1 MASFENCIAWV
12 LRFEDR
18 LLSGVV
24 KDLHDGGG
32 LTRFGIAQTDHPG
45 LPDDFY
51 TGPLDAALAAAKDI
65 YQREYWVPSHA
76 GEFRTDELAATL
88 LSFAVNDGVHRA
100 VELLQGVLG
109 APADGAVGPVTL
121 MAIHST
127 SDEAATAARLREA
140 QAAFYRQ
147 IVSLH
152 PARAVDLVGWLRR
165 AGAVYPGLPS

>member
-18 LLSGVV
+18 LLAGVV

-51 TGPLDAALAAAKDI
+51 TGPLDAALATAEGI
-65 YQREYWVPSHA
+65 YRREYWVPTHA
-76 GEFRTDELAATL
+76 GELRTDELAATL
-88 LSFAVNDGVHRA
+88 LSFAVNDGAHRA

-109 APADGAVGPVTL
+109 LAVDGVVGPATR
-121 MAIHST
+121 MAIHSI
-127 SDEAATAARLREA
+127 SDESATAARLREA
-140 QAAFYRQ
+140 QAAFYGQ
-147 IVSLH
+147 IVSHH
-152 PARAVDLVGWLRR
+152 PEKGVFLTGWLRR
-165 AGAVYPGLPS
+165 ALAVYPALLS